1 MSGLYSPFEEKLS
14 IVATGGL
21 QPVFTFHSAGQ
32 EGRRR
37 RKSQQLS
44 YIRKSVLARSSILKD
59 ECIFYM
65 SAADEE

>member
-1 MSGLYSPFEEKLS
+1 MSGLYSRFEEKLS

-37 RKSQQLS
+37 FIEWEVATAFI
-44 YIRKSVLARSSILKD
+44 YPE
-59 ECIFYM
+59 ECFGKVKHF
-65 SAADEE
+65 EG

>member
-1 MSGLYSPFEEKLS
+1 MKFPKMSGLYSPFAEKLS

-37 RKSQQLS
+37 FIEWEVTTAFIHREK
-44 YIRKSVLARSSILKD
+44 
-59 ECIFYM
+59 CFG
-65 SAADEE
+65 